1 MKIKC
6 IIQKFDF
13 FEDQFED
20 KGNVNLDTA
29 IQLFQ
34 DFEFTEQLKEA
45 KKLETESCLPTIIF
59 ESNNRKKLTI
69 SAYDE
74 NGFSLHYENI
84 EKEAE
89 FFISNNFEENPSGIL
104 AEEFIEMFF
113 EQTIENELVLENKK
127 KIVEDEKKEINKSKN
142 TNSVTYSFNDKGKLR
157 YFLWSTPW
165 VIFSILFVY
174 FNLTSN
180 LKIEWYYLIILCLFW
195 IPALIVHIS
204 YWFKN
209 KNVRVIIDRNEKTLT
224 YEKNGEI
231 IKFNRSDIKRCEL
244 NHSSFSRST
253 MIDYSYLWFILNDK
267 RKVVITNFVTEPEN
281 IINALNLKYTSEKRT
296 VPFLPI

>member
-1 MKIKC
+1 MEIKC
-6 IIQKFDF
+6 TIQKFDF
-13 FEDQFED
+13 FEDQFAD
-20 KGNVNLDTA
+20 KGNVDLDTA
-29 IQLFQ
+29 VQLFQ

-59 ESNNRKKLTI
+59 ESNDGKKLTI

-74 NGFSLHYENI
+74 NGFSLYYENI
-84 EKEAE
+84 KKEAE

-104 AEEFIEMFF
+104 VEEFIEMFF
-113 EQTIENELVLENKK
+113 EQTIEDELVLENKK
-127 KIVEDEKKEINKSKN
+127 KIVVKEKVEVSKSKN

-157 YFLWSTPW
+157 YFLWSSPW

-174 FNLTSN
+174 FNMTSEF
-180 LKIEWYYLIILCLFW
+180 KIEWYYLFFLCLFW
-195 IPALIVHIS
+195 VPALIVHIS

-224 YEKNGEI
+224 YEKNGKI
-231 IKFNRSDIKRCEL
+231 IKFNRSDIKLCEL
-244 NHSSFSRST
+244 NHSSYSRST
-253 MIDYSYLWFILNDK
+253 MTDYSYLWFILNDK
-267 RKVVITNFVTEPEN
+267 QKIVITNFVTEPEN

-296 VPFLPI
+296 APFLPI